1 MSTWTYVRGCC
12 LVEVYGNTDAKI
24 EQYLNHVLKSLPK
37 VTGSEG
43 PVTFYYSN
51 VTEYSHR
58 IFNYIDSDNSYE
70 YCKELH
76 PMYYVTVFG
85 NLRDRLINVTK
96 KEVED
101 TLRVLSTYLYVS
113 GFMDV
118 HVYDDMGE
126 YIHYNNNRQ
135 YKDNYDCKAVKQL
148 FNSIR

>member
-12 LVEVYGNTDAKI
+12 LVEVYGYTDAEM

-51 VTEYSHR
+51 VKDYV
-58 IFNYIDSDNSYE
+58 NYTGSDYSYE
-70 YCKELH
+70 SCKELH

-85 NLRDRLINVTK
+85 NLRDRLIGVTK

-101 TLRVLSTYLYVS
+101 SLRMLSTYLYVS

-126 YIHYNNNRQ
+126 YIQYNNSRQ
-135 YKDNYDCKAVKQL
+135 YKDNYDCKAVKSL